1 MNDFT
6 KEELEELLR
15 GYVYHQH
22 NTRHNWPSIDLS
34 KKIEDMINT
43 YDAKVINAWH
53 CEKCG
58 HVQ

>member
-6 KEELEELLR
+6 KEELINIYDALM
-15 GYVYHQH
+15 
-22 NTRHNWPSIDLS
+22 NTEIEVFEDLPNKVS
-34 KKIEDMINT
+34 DMIDI
-43 YDAKVINAWH
+43 YEAQVIHAWH